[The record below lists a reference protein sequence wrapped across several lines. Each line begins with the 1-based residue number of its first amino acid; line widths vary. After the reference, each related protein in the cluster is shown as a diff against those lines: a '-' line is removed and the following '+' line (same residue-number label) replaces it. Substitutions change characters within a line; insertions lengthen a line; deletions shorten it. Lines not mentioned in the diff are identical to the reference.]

1 MPGADQPSSEP
12 VPGES
17 TPGDSRDVPVA
28 HDEAMAGT
36 SERLSSIQK
45 GEPPPTADASEEDG

>member
-1 MPGADQPSSEP
+1 
-12 VPGES
+12 
-17 TPGDSRDVPVA
+17 VPVA